1 MPTLTIGTY
10 CSGGIDGSSDAAQ
23 RLNEAAQQ
31 QLFEVKW
38 HCEND
43 PHRQQMLRQ
52 LYGNDIVI
60 YPDARTMG
68 EQHPPKVDIF
78 IGTTPCTPFS
88 ISGKRNGFNA
98 PEAQLL
104 FTALDL
110 VNDLRPKY
118 VILENSP
125 QLLNAH
131 GAERVFNRIAQIGY
145 NAEWCC
151 LPLTAFGLPVKRE
164 RLYLVAWLSTI
175 TSNMQNGRRIMLQE
189 PRKMQNLPTEWWAGT
204 PDLLAVLGRVRQA
217 RATLH
222 SPTNVRLFADDAF
235 YENTHHQ
242 ETPQNHYF
250 EGLPD
255 HAIAKL
261 IAAAGDS
268 ISPRPAQWLLQCILD
283 FDKKHRENF
292 LPQKPHEK

>member
-1 MPTLTIGTY
+1 MHTLTISTY
-10 CSGGIDGSSDAAQ
+10 CSGGIDTFAHAAHK
-23 RLNEAAQQ
+23 LN
-31 QLFEVKW
+31 LPVKY

-60 YPDARTMG
+60 YPDALTMG
-68 EQHPPKVDIF
+68 EQHPPKVDI
-78 IGTTPCTPFS
+78 IAITSPCTPFS
-88 ISGKRNGFNA
+88 ISGKRYGFKA

-110 VNDLRPKY
+110 INDLRPKY
-118 VILENSP
+118 FILENSP
-125 QLLNAH
+125 QLLNAQ
-131 GAERVFNRIAQIGY
+131 GAEQVFNRIAEIGY
-145 NAEWCC
+145 NTEWCC

-164 RLYLVAWLSTI
+164 RLYLVAWLSDI
-175 TSNMQNGRRIMLQE
+175 TSNMQNGRHVVLQK

-217 RATLH
+217 RTTLH
-222 SPTNVRLFADDAF
+222 SPTNVRLFADDVF

-242 ETPQNHYF
+242 ETPQSHYF

-255 HAIAKL
+255 HAISKL

-268 ISPRPAQWLLQCILD
+268 VGLPAALWLLQCILD
-283 FDKKHRENF
+283 FDQKHREKF
-292 LPQKPHEK
+292 

>member
-1 MPTLTIGTY
+1 MHPLTIGTY
-10 CSGGIDGSSDAAQ
+10 CSGGIDGFADAAQ
-23 RLNEAAQQ
+23 KLNIT
-31 QLFEVKW
+31 VKW

-60 YPDARTMG
+60 YPDALTMR
-68 EQHPPKVDIF
+68 EQHPEKVDI
-78 IGTTPCTPFS
+78 IAITAPCTPFS
-88 ISGKRNGFNA
+88 IAGKRDGFNA
-98 PEAQLL
+98 REAQLL

-118 VILENSP
+118 FILENSP
-125 QLLNAH
+125 QLLNAQ
-131 GAERVFNRIAQIGY
+131 GAEQVFNRIAQIGY

-164 RLYLVAWLSTI
+164 RLYLVAWLSDI
-175 TSNMQNGRRIMLQE
+175 TSNMQNGRHVVLQK
-189 PRKMQNLPTEWWAGT
+189 PRKVQNLPTEWWSGT
-204 PDLLAVLGRVRQA
+204 PDLLAVLGRVQQA

-222 SPTNVRLFADDAF
+222 SPTNVRLFADDVF

-255 HAIAKL
+255 HAISKL

-268 ISPRPAQWLLQCILD
+268 VSTRPAQLLLQCILN
-283 FDKKHRENF
+283 FDKKCRENF
-292 LPQKPHEK
+292 LTLKIT